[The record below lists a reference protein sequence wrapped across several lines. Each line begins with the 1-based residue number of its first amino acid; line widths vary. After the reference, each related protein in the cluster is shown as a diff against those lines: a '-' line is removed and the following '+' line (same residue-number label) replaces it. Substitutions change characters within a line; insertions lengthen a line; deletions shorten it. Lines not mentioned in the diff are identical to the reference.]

1 MLEMERSDFFTSLTL
16 ELQRQGFE
24 KFSVKSFWSYL
35 MRQIHF
41 LLESGYFVTVVNF
54 VVNEQDNYFWDI
66 RKQCLI
72 GLYFQDIFP
81 IGNLVSLWSLGS
93 TVFQNRAPK

>member
-1 MLEMERSDFFTSLTL
+1 
-16 ELQRQGFE
+16 
-24 KFSVKSFWSYL
+24 

-72 GLYFQDIFP
+72 GLYFRDIFP
-81 IGNLVSLWSLGS
+81 IGNFHYDHLVLLCFK
-93 TVFQNRAPK
+93 TERQNKCYQLLKW

>member
-1 MLEMERSDFFTSLTL
+1 
-16 ELQRQGFE
+16 
-24 KFSVKSFWSYL
+24 

-72 GLYFQDIFP
+72 GLYFRGIFP
-81 IGNLVSLWSLGS
+81 IGNLVSL
-93 TVFQNRAPK
+93 